1 MRSHTETVSHVGGAC
16 PRSEEEGRWGA
27 VLREVGPT
35 GRGSRLLFL
44 SCSCDFGLRNRSP
57 EAGRACAGRKLPRK
71 DPSLPSG
78 FWSWL
83 SHPLAV

>member
-1 MRSHTETVSHVGGAC
+1 MHSRTETVSHVGDAC

-35 GRGSRLLFL
+35 GHGSRLLFL
-44 SCSCDFGLRNRSP
+44 SCSYDFGLRNRSP
-57 EAGRACAGRKLPRK
+57 EAGRACASRKPLRK
-71 DPSLPSG
+71 DLSLRSG

-83 SHPLAV
+83 SHLLAV